1 MNAQIKAIIGT
12 ARPNFL
18 ILTPACLSVGIAAAT
33 RHSEI
38 DLGLLILVLVA
49 GALAHI
55 SVNMLNEYHDFK
67 SGLDLNTERT
77 PFSGGSGS
85 LPAKPEVAGKVLSVA
100 LVSLMLTAA
109 IGIYLISI
117 RGLELVYLGLFGL
130 LVVLAY
136 TPLLNKHPLACLIAA
151 GAGFGPVMVLGAE
164 IALAGHTS
172 LLTLIASL
180 VPFFLVNNL
189 LLLNQFPDIEA
200 DKRAGR
206 KHILI
211 AYGRLTGAKVYALF
225 NTASSLAF
233 ALTLYLVSASWQWL
247 LLLPICLLA
256 FKLSKDVL
264 VNHQDT
270 SKLFPS
276 MGANVLLSITAPIM
290 VAVAIFPF

>member
-1 MNAQIKAIIGT
+1 M
-12 ARPNFL
+12 
-18 ILTPACLSVGIAAAT
+18 
-33 RHSEI
+33 
-38 DLGLLILVLVA
+38 
-49 GALAHI
+49 AHI

-67 SGLDLNTERT
+67 SGLDLITERT

-117 RGLELVYLGLFGL
+117 RGLDLVYLGLFGL

-151 GAGFGPVMVLGAE
+151 GAGFGPVMVLGTE
-164 IALAGHTS
+164 IALAGEPT
-172 LLTLIASL
+172 LLASIASL

-189 LLLNQFPDIEA
+189 LLLNQYPDIEA

-206 KHILI
+206 NHVLI

-225 NTASSLAF
+225 NTTSCLVF

-247 LLLPICLLA
+247 LLIPVCLLA

-264 VNHQDT
+264 ANHNDVY
-270 SKLFPS
+270 KLVTL
-276 MGANVLLSITAPIM
+276 MGPNVLLTLTTPLLLALSTYPL
-290 VAVAIFPF
+290 